1 MENNRL
7 YFCNRCGKWC
17 SDSEMIY
24 SDNKINF
31 KNILYYAHELNCCN
45 DEKCALKEFNK
56 LNYEICGDYNGLQ
69 IKFLLLNGNEAIKI
83 NRNTMYMPFMSTGYL
98 LDNMLK
104 TKIWFNK
111 FEIKENIQQFSFK
124 KRIDIPNNNNEKVT
138 LKDFLFFG

>member
-1 MENNRL
+1 M
-7 YFCNRCGKWC
+7 
-17 SDSEMIY
+17 
-24 SDNKINF
+24 
-31 KNILYYAHELNCCN
+31 
-45 DEKCALKEFNK
+45 
-56 LNYEICGDYNGLQ
+56 Q

-98 LDNMLK
+98 LDNILK